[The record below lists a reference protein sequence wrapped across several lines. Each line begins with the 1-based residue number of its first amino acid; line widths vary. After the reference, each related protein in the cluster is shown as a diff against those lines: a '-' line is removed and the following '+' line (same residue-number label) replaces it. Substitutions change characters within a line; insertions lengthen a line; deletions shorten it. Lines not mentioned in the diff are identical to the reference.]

1 LSSSL
6 SQVAESSIT
15 AKPARLYYVDW
26 LRVLAMLG
34 IFFFHNARFFDVFTD
49 WHVKNASTSLGPSI
63 LIAFMG
69 QWIMPLFFLIA
80 GAGTYYSL
88 KSRRARQF
96 IQERS
101 LRLLIPLIFG
111 MFVIV
116 VPQAYFEA
124 VSHGVQLGGYN
135 FFQIYG
141 LYLQTLP
148 ELNWFHLWFLVD
160 LFIFSIIT
168 LPIFLT
174 RSSTGKSVIS
184 RLAMA
189 LNKPWALIM
198 LLVFSL
204 AIVDIFLYPAGYF
217 GHRDQGGWNI
227 VAYLLF
233 YISGYLIFANPRIM
247 EAIKKL
253 TWPTLIG
260 GIVFSGAIVVFTD
273 ELANPIAH
281 FGTTTFVVAQIIQAL
296 NTWCWLLAILG
307 LGSRFL
313 NRNNRFLSY
322 ANEAVLPFYILHQTI
337 IISIGFYVVQW
348 NIGIPLKYLIISTS
362 SFAAIMA
369 IYDLLVRRFNVLR
382 FLFGMRLKEKQK
394 VA

>member
-1 LSSSL
+1 MSSGL
-6 SQVAESSIT
+6 SQGSESSIT
-15 AKPARLYYVDW
+15 AKPARLYYIDW

-135 FFQIYG
+135 FFQIYS

-148 ELNWFHLWFLVD
+148 
-160 LFIFSIIT
+160 
-168 LPIFLT
+168 
-174 RSSTGKSVIS
+174 
-184 RLAMA
+184 
-189 LNKPWALIM
+189 
-198 LLVFSL
+198 
-204 AIVDIFLYPAGYF
+204 
-217 GHRDQGGWNI
+217 
-227 VAYLLF
+227 
-233 YISGYLIFANPRIM
+233 
-247 EAIKKL
+247 
-253 TWPTLIG
+253 
-260 GIVFSGAIVVFTD
+260 
-273 ELANPIAH
+273 
-281 FGTTTFVVAQIIQAL
+281 
-296 NTWCWLLAILG
+296 
-307 LGSRFL
+307 
-313 NRNNRFLSY
+313 
-322 ANEAVLPFYILHQTI
+322 
-337 IISIGFYVVQW
+337 
-348 NIGIPLKYLIISTS
+348 
-362 SFAAIMA
+362 
-369 IYDLLVRRFNVLR
+369 
-382 FLFGMRLKEKQK
+382 
-394 VA
+394 